1 MQNKINNINVPRPS
15 KTFRII
21 KAPKPFTRA
30 DGSKIKNLTPMQ
42 RVMPFLFKTRTE
54 SLIYSPESVDFTKAR
69 EYIKNKNKELPGLNL
84 GTFHLI
90 IAALLRTI
98 AEYPYLNRFIC
109 GKRLYARNY
118 ISFSFVV
125 LQNIQNGIDE
135 TNAKVFLSPEDT
147 IVQVVEKVNDTISY
161 CRYNGAKEDDKL
173 MDFVAKL
180 PNPVI
185 SLIVFFLRKLNDWA
199 LLPKSYIDT
208 DPLFTSVF
216 ISNLGSIGH
225 GALNHH
231 LYEWGTAS
239 IFLTMGRLTKEAT
252 DSSDSENNSKWTL
265 DLKLTADERIAYGYY
280 LVKAMKHF
288 QHLIRH
294 PELLEKAPGR
304 VVVDDGVERAEKRE

>member
-1 MQNKINNINVPRPS
+1 MQNNMNTIKTPS
-15 KTFRII
+15 SSETFRKI
-21 KAPKPFTRA
+21 KAPRPFKRS
-30 DGSKIKNLTPMQ
+30 DGNKIKNLTSMQ
-42 RVMPFLFKTRTE
+42 RIMPFLFRTRTE

-69 EYIKNKNKELPGLNL
+69 EYIKNKNKELPDLNL

-125 LQNIQNGIDE
+125 LQHLEGNIDE
-135 TNAKVFLSPEDT
+135 THAKVFLSPEDT
-147 IVQVVEKVNDTISY
+147 LFQVVEKINESVSY
-161 CRYNGAKEDDKL
+161 CRKNGIKDDDKL
-173 MDFVAKL
+173 MDFIAKL

-185 SLIVFFLRKLNDWA
+185 DIIAFFLRKFNDWA
-199 LLPKSYIDT
+199 LLPKSYIKT

-225 GALNHH
+225 GALHHH

-239 IFLTMGRLTKEAT
+239 IFLTMGRLTKE
-252 DSSDSENNSKWTL
+252 SSDSSISESKSKWTL

-280 LVKAMKHF
+280 LVKAMKYF
-288 QHLIRH
+288 QYLVKH
-294 PELLEKAPGR
+294 PQILEKAPDR
-304 VVVDDGVERAEKRE
+304 VVGDDGVV

>member
-1 MQNKINNINVPRPS
+1 MQNNMNNTNTPS
-15 KTFRII
+15 STKTFKNI
-21 KAPKPFTRA
+21 KMPISFKRP

-42 RVMPFLFKTRTE
+42 RIMPFLFKTRTE

-69 EYIKNKNKELPGLNL
+69 EYIKNKNKEFPELSL
-84 GTFHLI
+84 GTFHVI
-90 IAALLRTI
+90 IAALLRTM

-125 LQNIQNGIDE
+125 LQNIKGGVDE

-147 IVQVVEKVNDTISY
+147 IFQVVEKVNNSISY
-161 CRYNGAKEDDKL
+161 CRKNGIKEDDKL

-180 PNPVI
+180 PNPII
-185 SLIVFFLRKLNDWA
+185 SSIVFFLRKFNDWA
-199 LLPKSYIDT
+199 LLPKSYINT

-239 IFLTMGRLTKEAT
+239 IFLTMGRLAKEGSE
-252 DSSDSENNSKWTL
+252 SSTGESKYKWTL

-280 LVKAMKHF
+280 LVKAMKYF
-288 QHLIRH
+288 QYLIKH
-294 PELLEKAPGR
+294 PEVLEKAPER
-304 VVVDDGVERAEKRE
+304 VVVDDGVDRAEKR